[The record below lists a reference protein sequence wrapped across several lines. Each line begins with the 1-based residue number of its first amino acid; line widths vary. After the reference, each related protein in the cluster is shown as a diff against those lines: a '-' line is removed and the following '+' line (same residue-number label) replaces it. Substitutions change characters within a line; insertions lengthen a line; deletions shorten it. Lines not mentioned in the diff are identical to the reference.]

1 MPSIV
6 LRIWDASVD
15 FEEQDYH
22 RFHSPV
28 DAIVGE
34 VKDIA
39 GQLYSE
45 HVRSGSDIGSL
56 NSELVNVFQL

>member
-1 MPSIV
+1 MPSLV
-6 LRIWDASVD
+6 LRMWDASVD

-45 HVRSGSDIGSL
+45 HVRVRI
-56 NSELVNVFQL
+56 